1 MQATLRQEIRQ
12 TPARAIR
19 DPSGVEEAGMLVH
32 VRREDALGA
41 WKGVEGLHH
50 PRDPALRWSCGI
62 VPCALRRD
70 DLPQRSDNVMGKH
83 GNIAQRVTVP
93 QTLEQRTKVLAS

>member
-1 MQATLRQEIRQ
+1 
-12 TPARAIR
+12 
-19 DPSGVEEAGMLVH
+19 MLVH
-32 VRREDALGA
+32 VRGEDALGA

-50 PRDPALRWSCGI
+50 PRDPALRRSRGV

-70 DLPQRSDNVMGKH
+70 DLPQRSNNVMGKR

-93 QTLEQRTKVLAS
+93 QTLEHRPKVLAS